1 MLNEAPASD
10 RAAAQGG
17 ITLFTSVGQ
26 LTSSA
31 LVGAVAA
38 SMGGGV
44 KGYGSAYL
52 VIGIVA
58 MILALLT
65 LGLKSRKEE
74 LATQQHSE
82 QKL

>member
-1 MLNEAPASD
+1 MISLS
-10 RAAAQGG
+10 
-17 ITLFTSVGQ
+17 TSVGQ

-44 KGYGSAYL
+44 KGYGAAYM

-58 MILALLT
+58 GLMVVLT
-65 LGLKSRKEE
+65 LGLKNRQQE
-74 LATQQHSE
+74 LARTAQLQE
-82 QKL
+82 AAAQ